1 MSFFDAMNIAAS
13 GLTAERTAM
22 DVTTENLANANTTN
36 ANGQP
41 YKPQAVELAAVGSN
55 SFSDQL
61 SSALAAGGTSPTAQS
76 LLAADGSTTQSGTT
90 PGGVEVSSIVAE
102 NVPDQLV
109 YDPSDPLANKAGYV
123 KEPNVQTVTEQ
134 TNLID
139 ESNSYQADVTAM
151 ETAKTMYQATL
162 GLLK

>member
-1 MSFFDAMNIAAS
+1 MSFFDAINIAAS

-41 YKPQAVELAAVGSN
+41 YRPQAVELQAVGSN
-55 SFSDQL
+55 SFAGQL
-61 SSALAAGGTSPTAQS
+61 TDALAAGGASPMAQS
-76 LLAADGSTTQSGTT
+76 LMTGLGQST
-90 PGGVEVSSIVAE
+90 PGGVAVSQIVTE
-102 NVPDQLV
+102 NVPTQLV
-109 YDPSDPLANKAGYV
+109 YDPTNPRANAQGYV
-123 KEPNVQTVTEQ
+123 AEPNVQPVTEM

-151 ETAKTMYQATL
+151 QTAKSMYQSTL
-162 GLLK
+162 GVLK

>member
-1 MSFFDAMNIAAS
+1 MSFFDAINIAAS

-41 YKPQAVELAAVGSN
+41 YRPQAVELQAVGST
-55 SFSDQL
+55 SFAGQL
-61 SSALAAGGTSPTAQS
+61 NTALAAGGASPMAQS
-76 LLAADGSTTQSGTT
+76 LMSGGSS
-90 PGGVEVSSIVAE
+90 PAGGVEVAQIVTE
-102 NVPDQLV
+102 NVPAQLV
-109 YDPSDPLANKAGYV
+109 YDPTSPQANAQGYV
-123 KEPNVQTVTEQ
+123 AEPNVQPVTEM

-151 ETAKTMYQATL
+151 QTAKTMYQSTL
-162 GLLK
+162 GVLK

>member
-1 MSFFDAMNIAAS
+1 MSFFDAINVAAS

-36 ANGQP
+36 VNGQP
-41 YKPQAVELAAVGSN
+41 YKPQAVELSAIGDS
-55 SFSDQL
+55 SFAGQL
-61 SSALAAGGTSPTAQS
+61 SSALAAGGTSPTAQA
-76 LLAADGSTTQSGTT
+76 LLGANGGGTA
-90 PGGVEVSSIVAE
+90 GGVEVSQIVTE
-102 NVPDQLV
+102 NVPYQLV
-109 YDPSDPLANKAGYV
+109 YNPSSPQANAQGYV
-123 KEPNVQTVTEQ
+123 REPNVQPVTEM

-162 GLLK
+162 GVLK